1 MNELLRNQ
9 VSVLIRNFPN
19 RKERLPGLSWVG
31 GLESD
36 GLIYSYA
43 FYRGFRVSQIL
54 EAVEKSEGDL
64 VKAAKELNGDE
75 VDEIGLISPKE
86 IRKITEF
93 AKNNRIQNVREP

>member
-1 MNELLRNQ
+1 MNEVLNQ
-9 VSVLIRNFPN
+9 VSDLIKNFPPC
-19 RKERLPGLSWVG
+19 KERLPGLSWVG
-31 GLESD
+31 GLGSD

-43 FYRGFRVSQIL
+43 FYRGFRVNQIL

-64 VKAAKELNGDE
+64 AKAAKELNGDE
-75 VDEIGLISPKE
+75 VDETGLISPKE